1 MKKKYLLIPYCVLLL
16 SCSPQKE
23 KEYAVIDLGSSL
35 NTDRSNDLSLND
47 ISEKIEIIP
56 VVTTDS
62 TLLQYIFFA
71 DVMDDKIIAY
81 DKETLFSINKADG
94 NINKIIDKRGAGP
107 EEYQAIMNVIV
118 DHNILN
124 LYDPGKR
131 GFLKYDFSGK
141 FIDFFRNDSIAT
153 FKPLT
158 SDGNYAVCYS
168 PLFKSDNFVGI
179 YDKDW
184 NYVRGGVKNDRRDK
198 HLAMLYFNG
207 INTYNGKLFFMDAF
221 GDTLYQMTTEKD
233 IPYLVLNKGK
243 YKMPIET
250 AATLD
255 MLNKEGPKY
264 IELGHF
270 TIASKYCFM
279 FYYYDNK
286 HYYDIWDFENSKL
299 LYRNIVKSE
308 RESPG
313 IPVKINNKTIHIWV
327 DYAKNNYIYCIVNP
341 EDALKLIPSLPEDTN
356 PIILEVKL
364 K

>member
-1 MKKKYLLIPYCVLLL
+1 VLLL

-23 KEYAVIDLGSSL
+23 NEYAVIDLGRSL
-35 NTDRSNDLSLND
+35 NTDISNDLSLND

-71 DVMDDKIIAY
+71 DVIDDKIIAY

-94 NINKIIDKRGAGP
+94 NINKIINNKGAGP
-107 EEYQAIMNVIV
+107 GEYKAIMDVIV
-118 DHNILN
+118 DHNIIN
-124 LYDPGKR
+124 IYDPGKR

-141 FIDFFRNDSIAT
+141 FIDFFRNDSIGT

-168 PLFKSDNFVGI
+168 PFSKPDRFFSI

-184 NYVRGGVKNDRRDK
+184 NYVRGGVKNNRGYDF
-198 HLAMLYFNG
+198 AILYFNG
-207 INTYNGKLFFMDAF
+207 ISTYNGNLFFMDA
-221 GDTLYQMTTEKD
+221 DTLYQITTEKD
-233 IPYLVLNKGK
+233 IPYLVLNMGK

-250 AATLD
+250 AATLN
-255 MLNKEGPKY
+255 MLDKEGPKY
-264 IELGHF
+264 IQQMRF
-270 TIASKYCFM
+270 AIVSKYCFIS
-279 FYYYDNK
+279 YNYDYK
-286 HYYDIWDFENSKL
+286 LYYDIWDYQNSKL

-308 RESPG
+308 RESLG
-313 IPVKINNKTIHIWV
+313 IPVKINNKTIHVWI